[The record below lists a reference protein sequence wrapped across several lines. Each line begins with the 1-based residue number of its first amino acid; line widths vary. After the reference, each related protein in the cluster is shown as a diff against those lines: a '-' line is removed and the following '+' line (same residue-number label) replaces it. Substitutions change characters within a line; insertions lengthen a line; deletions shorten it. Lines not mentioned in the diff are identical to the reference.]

1 MQTFTAPL
9 RELRLQTEAFTDMP
23 PEGKRKCIESLEQTI
38 ATLQR
43 IKQDLTDAEHPTD
56 LNVAQVLWR
65 DETQVTFT
73 KEGFLKGFQVMH
85 RRSSV
90 LNIVEVYTQD
100 NFIPDANRFLQPVRM
115 CFVKFSTP
123 EEACAAMA
131 LEEMIYVDGDRGF
144 NIQFDPP
151 TQTSTARDTYRRA
164 GKMVTRLKEIDQ
176 ELKGIGSVRDCGTV
190 PRVGPGFADRSF
202 FVGLLVK
209 ARAIL
214 ANGHSLDHH
223 TYAPL
228 AGMRPTDT
236 AALKARIKALYDEE
250 CLILIQLRE
259 MQMDGVEFEFQLPFD
274 SYK

>member
-1 MQTFTAPL
+1 MQEAFTDDL
-9 RELRLQTEAFTDMP
+9 RELRLQAEAFTDMP

-38 ATLQR
+38 ATLQQ
-43 IKQDLTDAEHPTD
+43 IKKDLLTEHPTD
-56 LNVAQVLWR
+56 PTVAQVLWR
-65 DETQVTFT
+65 DDTLVTFT

-85 RRSSV
+85 RRSSAPH
-90 LNIVEVYTQD
+90 IVEVYTRD
-100 NFIPDANRFLQPVRM
+100 DFIPDAHRFLQPVRT
-115 CFVKFSTP
+115 CFVRFSTP

-131 LEEMIYVDGDRGF
+131 LEEMIYVDGMRGF
-144 NIQFDPP
+144 NIRFALP
-151 TQTSTARDTYRRA
+151 THSDAHRRA

-202 FVGLLVK
+202 FDGLLVK

-259 MQMDGVEFEFQLPFD
+259 MQLDGVEFEFQLPFD